1 MIKKLIIC
9 FISIIG
15 IVTSQKCFINSDITN
30 SQKLFT
36 YAENVYDITG
46 YSHPGGSTT
55 LKKTVGDKLEDYVT
69 LPKYDFHLTSNKFK
83 SDLKKMYVGVLKD
96 TCTQTTTQETN
107 PTTEE
112 TNPKT
117 QDTTQEI
124 NPTTQTTT
132 QETNPTTEDTTQDT
146 NPTNDNSEYNTP
158 NISSQLKYSL
168 GTVFILLLTISIL

>member
-107 PTTEE
+107 PTTE
-112 TNPKT
+112 
-117 QDTTQEI
+117 
-124 NPTTQTTT
+124 
-132 QETNPTTEDTTQDT
+132 DTTQDT